1 MFYDSLKI
9 DLCTH
14 THIYVQSTV
23 TFNDQFS
30 VQTVF
35 GFMKKLRLGIVNI
48 IEFQV

>member
-14 THIYVQSTV
+14 IHTYICTV

-35 GFMKKLRLGIVNI
+35 GFMKKWRLGIVNI